1 MARFDVFVIGG
12 GGTGSEVA
20 FRLGH
25 ESGLRVGMAERDRLG
40 GECNNY
46 GCVPTKVMLRSAKI
60 AALARNA
67 ERFGVR
73 IPTVEVDFGAVM
85 DRVRAVIEASSGE
98 EAGPFE
104 ELGITV
110 LKDDAHLVGPHE
122 IEMADGTRIV
132 ADRIVLATGTKPQTP
147 PIPGLEGAPF
157 WTNREAIWSVTAVPA
172 SLAIVG
178 AGAIGIEF
186 AQLYARF
193 GTRVTVVEVAPRILP
208 NEDEAAAAA
217 LVPALEPEGIELHA
231 GVTIRRASHD
241 DKGWRLEIG
250 AGETIL
256 ADELLVAAGRAPN
269 LDGHDL
275 AAAGV
280 SLDDQGKPI
289 LGETL
294 RTTSPDIWAA
304 GDATGE
310 LLFTHVGSYEA
321 GVVVDDILG
330 RPRPRDYRVVPRVT
344 YCDPEVASVGLTEA
358 RAREAGHTVR
368 TSAVSIAE
376 NERATIDGS
385 GFGVVKLVADAADG
399 QLLGG
404 HIVADGA
411 SAMIHEVV
419 AMMAGYVAAPMI
431 GDAIHAYPTL
441 SESVKAAAA
450 QLR

>member
-1 MARFDVFVIGG
+1 MFVIGG

-25 ESGLRVGMAERDRLG
+25 ERGLRVAMAERDRLG

-60 AALARNA
+60 AALARDA
-67 ERFGVR
+67 ERFGVH
-73 IPTVEVDFGAVM
+73 IPTVEIDFGAVM
-85 DRVRAVIEASSGE
+85 DRVRAVIDASSGE

-110 LKDDAHLVGPHE
+110 LKDDARLVGPHE

-132 ADRIVLATGTKPQTP
+132 ADRIVLATGTTPQTP

-157 WTNREAIWSVTAVPA
+157 WTNREAIWSPTDVPE
-172 SLAIVG
+172 SLAIIG
-178 AGAIGIEF
+178 AGAIGVEF

-208 NEDEAAAAA
+208 NEDEATAAA
-217 LVPALEPEGIELHA
+217 LVPALEQEGIELHA
-231 GVTIRRASHD
+231 AATIRRASHD
-241 DKGWRLEIG
+241 GQGWRLEI
-250 AGETIL
+250 ADGE
-256 ADELLVAAGRAPN
+256 AVRAEELLVAAGRTPN
-269 LDGHDL
+269 LEGHDL

-280 SLDDQGKPI
+280 TLDDDGKPI

-321 GVVVDDILG
+321 GLVVDDILG
-330 RPRPRDYRVVPRVT
+330 RPRTRDYRVVPRVT
-344 YCDPEVASVGLTEA
+344 FCDPEVASVGLTEA
-358 RAREAGHTVR
+358 QAREAGHAVR
-368 TSAVSIAE
+368 TSVVPIAE

-385 GFGVVKLVADAADG
+385 GFGVVKLVADATDG
-399 QLLGG
+399 QILGG
-404 HIVADGA
+404 HIVAGG
-411 SAMIHEVV
+411 SGAMIHEVV
-419 AMMAGYVAAPMI
+419 AMMAGHVAAPAI

-450 QLR
+450 QLG

>member
-1 MARFDVFVIGG
+1 MFVIGG

-60 AALARNA
+60 AALARDA
-67 ERFGVR
+67 ERFGVH
-73 IPTVEVDFGAVM
+73 IPTVEIDFGAVM

-104 ELGITV
+104 DLGITV
-110 LKDDAHLVGPHE
+110 VKDEARLVGPHE
-122 IEMADGTRIV
+122 IETTDGSRIV
-132 ADRIVLATGTKPQTP
+132 ADRIVLATGTKSQTP

-157 WTNREAIWSVTAVPA
+157 WTNREAIWSASAVPE
-172 SLAIVG
+172 SLAIIG
-178 AGAIGIEF
+178 AGAIGVEF

-208 NEDEAAAAA
+208 NEDEAAASA
-217 LVPALEPEGIELHA
+217 LVPALEAEGIELRA

-241 DKGWRLEIG
+241 DRGWRLAIG
-250 AGETIL
+250 DGEAVR
-256 ADELLVAAGRAPN
+256 ADELLVAAGRTPN

-280 SLDDQGKPI
+280 TLDREGKPI
-289 LGETL
+289 LDETL

-321 GVVVDDILG
+321 GLVVDDILG
-330 RPRPRDYRVVPRVT
+330 RPRTRDYRVVPRVT
-344 YCDPEVASVGLTEA
+344 FCDPEVASVGLTESQ
-358 RAREAGHTVR
+358 AREAGHPVR
-368 TSAVSIAE
+368 TSVVSIAE

-385 GFGVVKLVADAADG
+385 GFGIVKLVADAVDG
-399 QLLGG
+399 RLLGG

-411 SAMIHEVV
+411 GAMIHEVV
-419 AMMAGYVAAPMI
+419 AMMAGHVAAPTI
-431 GDAIHAYPTL
+431 GHAIHAYPTL
-441 SESVKAAAA
+441 SESVKAAAER
-450 QLR
+450 LR

>member
-1 MARFDVFVIGG
+1 VAR
-12 GGTGSEVA
+12 
-20 FRLGH
+20 
-25 ESGLRVGMAERDRLG
+25 
-40 GECNNY
+40 
-46 GCVPTKVMLRSAKI
+46 
-60 AALARNA
+60 
-67 ERFGVR
+67 
-73 IPTVEVDFGAVM
+73 
-85 DRVRAVIEASSGE
+85 
-98 EAGPFE
+98 
-104 ELGITV
+104 
-110 LKDDAHLVGPHE
+110 
-122 IEMADGTRIV
+122 
-132 ADRIVLATGTKPQTP
+132 
-147 PIPGLEGAPF
+147 
-157 WTNREAIWSVTAVPA
+157 
-172 SLAIVG
+172 
-178 AGAIGIEF
+178 
-186 AQLYARF
+186 
-193 GTRVTVVEVAPRILP
+193 
-208 NEDEAAAAA
+208 
-217 LVPALEPEGIELHA
+217 
-231 GVTIRRASHD
+231 TIRRPSHD
-241 DKGWRLEIG
+241 AKGWRLEIG
-250 AGETIL
+250 AGETIQT
-256 ADELLVAAGRAPN
+256 DELLVAAGRAPN

-358 RAREAGHTVR
+358 QAREAGHTVR
-368 TSAVSIAE
+368 TSAVPIAE

-411 SAMIHEVV
+411 GAMIHEVV

>member
-1 MARFDVFVIGG
+1 MERFDVFVIGG

-25 ESGLRVGMAERDRLG
+25 ESGLRVAMAERDRLG

-60 AALARNA
+60 AALARDA
-67 ERFGVR
+67 ERFGVH

-85 DRVRAVIEASSGE
+85 DLVRAVIDASSGE
-98 EAGPFE
+98 DAGPFE

-110 LKDDAHLVGPHE
+110 LKDDARLVGPHE

-132 ADRIVLATGTKPQTP
+132 ADRIVLATGTTPQTP

-157 WTNREAIWSVTAVPA
+157 WTNREAIWSPTAVPA
-172 SLAIVG
+172 SLAIIG
-178 AGAIGIEF
+178 AGAIGVEF

-208 NEDEAAAAA
+208 NEDETAAAA
-217 LVPALEPEGIELHA
+217 LVPALEQEGIELHA

-250 AGETIL
+250 DGEDVRAG
-256 ADELLVAAGRAPN
+256 ELLVAAGRMPN
-269 LDGHDL
+269 LEGHDL

-280 SLDDQGKPI
+280 TLDDQGKPI

-321 GVVVDDILG
+321 GLVVDDILG
-330 RPRPRDYRVVPRVT
+330 RPHARDYRVVPRVT
-344 YCDPEVASVGLTEA
+344 FCDPEIASVGLTESQA
-358 RAREAGHTVR
+358 RDAGHAVR
-368 TSAVSIAE
+368 TSVVPIAD

-385 GFGVVKLVADAADG
+385 GFGVVKLVADATDG

-411 SAMIHEVV
+411 GAMIHAVV
-419 AMMAGYVAAPMI
+419 AMMAGHVAAPTI

-450 QLR
+450 QLG

>member
-1 MARFDVFVIGG
+1 MERFDVFVIGG

-25 ESGLRVGMAERDRLG
+25 ERGLHVGMAERDRLG

-60 AALARNA
+60 AALARDA
-67 ERFGVR
+67 ERFGVH

-85 DRVRAVIEASSGE
+85 DLVRAVIDASSGE
-98 EAGPFE
+98 DAGPFE

-110 LKDDAHLVGPHE
+110 LKDDARLVGPHE

-132 ADRIVLATGTKPQTP
+132 ADRIVLATGTTPQTP

-157 WTNREAIWSVTAVPA
+157 WTNREAIWSPTAVPA
-172 SLAIVG
+172 SLAIIG
-178 AGAIGIEF
+178 AGAIGVEF
-186 AQLYARF
+186 AQLYRRF
-193 GTRVTVVEVAPRILP
+193 GTRVTVLEVSPRVLP
-208 NEDEAAAAA
+208 NEDETAAAA
-217 LVPALEPEGIELHA
+217 LVPALEAEGIELRA

-241 DKGWRLEIG
+241 DEGWRLEIG
-250 AGETIL
+250 DGEVVR
-256 ADELLVAAGRAPN
+256 ADELLVAAGRTPG

-280 SLDDQGKPI
+280 TLDDQGKPI

-321 GVVVDDILG
+321 ALVVDDILG
-330 RPRPRDYRVVPRVT
+330 RPRARDYRIVPRVT
-344 YCDPEVASVGLTEA
+344 FCDPEVASVGLTESQ
-358 RAREAGHTVR
+358 AREAGHTVR
-368 TSAVSIAE
+368 TSAVPIAD

-385 GFGVVKLVADAADG
+385 GFGVVKLIADATDG
-399 QLLGG
+399 QILGG

-411 SAMIHEVV
+411 GAMIHEVV
-419 AMMAGYVAAPMI
+419 AMMAGHVPAPTI

-450 QLR
+450 QLG

>member
-1 MARFDVFVIGG
+1 MERFDVFVIGG

-25 ESGLRVGMAERDRLG
+25 QSGLRVGMAERDRLG

-60 AALARNA
+60 AALARDA
-67 ERFGVR
+67 ERFGVN

-110 LKDDAHLVGPHE
+110 LKDDARLVGPHE

-132 ADRIVLATGTKPQTP
+132 ADRIVLATGTTPQTP
-147 PIPGLEGAPF
+147 PILGLEGAQF
-157 WTNREAIWSVTAVPA
+157 WTNREAIWSPTDVPA
-172 SLAIVG
+172 SLAIIG
-178 AGAIGIEF
+178 AGAIGVEF

-193 GTRVTVVEVAPRILP
+193 GTRVTVLEVAPRILP

-217 LVPALEPEGIELHA
+217 FVPALEAEGIELHVS
-231 GVTIRRASHD
+231 VTIRRASHD
-241 DKGWRLEIG
+241 GHGWRLEFG
-250 AGETIL
+250 DGEAVR
-256 ADELLVAAGRAPN
+256 ADELLVAAGRTPN

-280 SLDDQGKPI
+280 TLDDEGKPI

-321 GVVVDDILG
+321 GLVVDDILG
-330 RPRPRDYRVVPRVT
+330 RPRERDYRVVPRVT
-344 YCDPEVASVGLTEA
+344 FTEPEMASVGLTEGQGREQRGDVVTSLA
-358 RAREAGHTVR
+358 RFED
-368 TSAVSIAE
+368 
-376 NERATIDGS
+376 NERAVIEGKPH
-385 GFGVVKLVADAADG
+385 GMVKLVADHRND
-399 QLLGG
+399 
-404 HIVADGA
+404 
-411 SAMIHEVV
+411 
-419 AMMAGYVAAPMI
+419 
-431 GDAIHAYPTL
+431 
-441 SESVKAAAA
+441 
-450 QLR
+450 

>member
-1 MARFDVFVIGG
+1 MERFDVLVIGG

-60 AALARNA
+60 AALARDA
-67 ERFGVR
+67 ERFGVH
-73 IPTVEVDFGAVM
+73 IPTVEIDFGAVM

-104 ELGITV
+104 DLGITV
-110 LKDDAHLVGPHE
+110 VKDEARLVGPHE
-122 IEMADGTRIV
+122 IETTDGSRIV
-132 ADRIVLATGTKPQTP
+132 ADRIVLATGTKSQTP

-157 WTNREAIWSVTAVPA
+157 WTNREAIWSASAVPE
-172 SLAIVG
+172 SLAIIG
-178 AGAIGIEF
+178 AGAIGVEF

-208 NEDEAAAAA
+208 NEDEAAASA
-217 LVPALEPEGIELHA
+217 LVPALEAEGIELRA

-241 DKGWRLEIG
+241 DRGWRLAIG
-250 AGETIL
+250 DGEAVR
-256 ADELLVAAGRAPN
+256 ADELLVAAGRTPN

-280 SLDDQGKPI
+280 TLDREGKPI
-289 LGETL
+289 LDETL

-321 GVVVDDILG
+321 GLVVDDILG
-330 RPRPRDYRVVPRVT
+330 RPRTRDYRVVPRVT
-344 YCDPEVASVGLTEA
+344 FCDPEVASVGLTESQ
-358 RAREAGHTVR
+358 AREAGHPVR
-368 TSAVSIAE
+368 TSVVSIAE

-385 GFGVVKLVADAADG
+385 GFGIVKLVADAVDG
-399 QLLGG
+399 RLLGG

-411 SAMIHEVV
+411 GAMIHEVV
-419 AMMAGYVAAPMI
+419 AMMAGHVAAPTI
-431 GDAIHAYPTL
+431 GHAIHAYPTL
-441 SESVKAAAA
+441 SESVKAAAER
-450 QLR
+450 LR

>member
-1 MARFDVFVIGG
+1 MERFDVFVIGG

-25 ESGLRVGMAERDRLG
+25 ESGLRVAMAERDRLG

-60 AALARNA
+60 AALARDA
-67 ERFGVR
+67 ERFGVH

-85 DRVRAVIEASSGE
+85 DRVRAVIDASSGE

-104 ELGITV
+104 DLGITV
-110 LKDDAHLVGPHE
+110 LRDDARLVGPHE
-122 IEMADGTRIV
+122 IEMADGTTIA
-132 ADRIVLATGTKPQTP
+132 ADRIVLATGTTPQTP
-147 PIPGLEGAPF
+147 PIPGLESSPF
-157 WTNREAIWSVTAVPA
+157 WTNREAIWSPTAMPE
-172 SLAIVG
+172 SLAIIG
-178 AGAIGIEF
+178 AGAIGVEF

-193 GTRVTVVEVAPRILP
+193 GTRVTVVEVEPRILP
-208 NEDEAAAAA
+208 NEDEATTAA
-217 LVPALEPEGIELHA
+217 LVPALEQEGIELHA
-231 GVTIRRASHD
+231 GLTIRRASHD

-250 AGETIL
+250 DGE
-256 ADELLVAAGRAPN
+256 AVRARELLVAAGRTPN
-269 LDGHDL
+269 LEGHDL

-280 SLDDQGKPI
+280 TLDGQSKPI

-294 RTTSPDIWAA
+294 RTTSPEIWAA

-321 GVVVDDILG
+321 GLVVDDILG
-330 RPRPRDYRVVPRVT
+330 RPRRRDYRVVPRVT
-344 YCDPEVASVGLTEA
+344 FCDPEVASVGLTESQ
-358 RAREAGHTVR
+358 AREAGHTVR
-368 TSAVSIAE
+368 TSVIPIAD
-376 NERATIDGS
+376 NERATIEGS

-399 QLLGG
+399 RLLGG

-411 SAMIHEVV
+411 GAMIHEVV
-419 AMMAGYVAAPMI
+419 AMMAGQVAAPTI

-450 QLR
+450 QLG